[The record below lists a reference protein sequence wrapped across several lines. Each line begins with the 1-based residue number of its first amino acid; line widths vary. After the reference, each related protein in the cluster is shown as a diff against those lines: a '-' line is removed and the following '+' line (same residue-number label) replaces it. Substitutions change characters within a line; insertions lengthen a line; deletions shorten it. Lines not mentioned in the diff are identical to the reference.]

1 MRQIDAKANLN
12 WSKTTQNQAKMTR
25 KETFTDL
32 KRVKTSQ
39 NVLKGELNLTK
50 TTWNGQKDP
59 KRNNVFP
66 FSRNKLSQIAELET

>member
-50 TTWNGQKDP
+50 TT
-59 KRNNVFP
+59 
-66 FSRNKLSQIAELET
+66 